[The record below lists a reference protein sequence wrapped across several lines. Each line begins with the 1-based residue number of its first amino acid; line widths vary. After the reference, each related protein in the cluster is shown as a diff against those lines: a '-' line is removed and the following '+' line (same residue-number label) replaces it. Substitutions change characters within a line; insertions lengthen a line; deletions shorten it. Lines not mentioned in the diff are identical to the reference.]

1 MAQIILRRRTVVF
14 PVDIVFRSEI
24 GNTAPV
30 LGEDSELGKGT
41 VRQEPDALLIAL
53 GLIRIL
59 VGMLPLHGKR
69 SIVKLLNFSVIG
81 NEDEDGIVNI
91 ILAVVFLH
99 SAFRDILSGQRSAGA
114 IDALIGITESIEIG
128 DVKRLQVKIC

>member
-1 MAQIILRRRTVVF
+1 
-14 PVDIVFRSEI
+14 
-24 GNTAPV
+24 
-30 LGEDSELGKGT
+30 
-41 VRQEPDALLIAL
+41 
-53 GLIRIL
+53 
-59 VGMLPLHGKR
+59 MLPLHGKR

-128 DVKRLQVKIC
+128 DVKRSQVKIR